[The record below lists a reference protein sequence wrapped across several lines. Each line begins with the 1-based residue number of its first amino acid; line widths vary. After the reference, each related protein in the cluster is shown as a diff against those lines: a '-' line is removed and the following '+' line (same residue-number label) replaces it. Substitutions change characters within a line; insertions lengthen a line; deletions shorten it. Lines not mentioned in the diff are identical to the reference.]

1 MHVFIIHG
9 SGITQENV
17 PSLMSLFLKQ
27 ERFEAMVGDLDR
39 MGCVSV
45 AKKNPA
51 NSCWQDFGV
60 KCDGLDGLDRQSTRA
75 TQEKAKPMPIQMPAP
90 RR

>member
-1 MHVFIIHG
+1 M
-9 SGITQENV
+9 QDNV

-45 AKKNPA
+45 AKKILPTA
-51 NSCWQDFGV
+51 VGRI
-60 KCDGLDGLDRQSTRA
+60 L
-75 TQEKAKPMPIQMPAP
+75 E
-90 RR
+90 